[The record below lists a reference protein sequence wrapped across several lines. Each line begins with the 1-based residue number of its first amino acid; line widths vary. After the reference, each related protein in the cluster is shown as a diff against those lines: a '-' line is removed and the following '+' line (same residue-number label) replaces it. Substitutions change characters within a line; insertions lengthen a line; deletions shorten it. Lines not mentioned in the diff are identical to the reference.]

1 MQLREPPDQTPEP
14 LLPSG
19 KKAVPAQPDFSRP
32 VQLITVFVARAD
44 FPQCA
49 LNEHVDIGGFAGIVV
64 EIVKNSIKVRS
75 LEGETM
81 SYNFHVLRKLYG
93 PHPPPEPVETP
104 VIADLPAPPKE
115 PPVRRNI
122 ITDPDF
128 DLPLKPVEEFVN
140 RPDFPKC
147 AFGEMLDL
155 RGYTGV
161 VVEIVNRSLKVRSR
175 EGSTRSYNADG
186 LKKLYGSSS

>member
-1 MQLREPPDQTPEP
+1 MQLREPLDQTPETP
-14 LLPSG
+14 LPSD
-19 KKAVPAQPDFSRP
+19 KKAVPAQPDFNHP
-32 VQLITVFVARAD
+32 VQLIAAFVARAD

-93 PHPPPEPVETP
+93 PHTPPEPVEAT
-104 VIADLPAPPKE
+104 VIADLPAAPEKPLVK
-115 PPVRRNI
+115 RNI
-122 ITDPDF
+122 IIDPNF

-147 AFGEMLDL
+147 VFGEMLDL

-186 LKKLYGSSS
+186 LKKLYGSPS